1 MKLPP
6 IGLNLASNLK
16 EEASVPEL
24 DLNALSLPEL
34 KNLEKQLP
42 TPKYRN
48 PVGPEVTWS
57 GLGRKP
63 GWVTEALED
72 LAI

>member
-1 MKLPP
+1 M
-6 IGLNLASNLK
+6 
-16 EEASVPEL
+16 PEL